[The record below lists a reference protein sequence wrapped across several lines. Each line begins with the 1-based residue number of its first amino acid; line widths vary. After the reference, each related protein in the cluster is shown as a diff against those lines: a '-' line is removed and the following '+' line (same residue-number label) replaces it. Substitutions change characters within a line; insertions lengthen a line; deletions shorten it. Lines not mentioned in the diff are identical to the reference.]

1 MQYGARTLVE
11 GGWQSLPFAGFGGG
25 ALVGCAAGTLNAA
38 RIKGVH
44 TAMKSGM
51 VAAEVAAAALAA
63 GGDGADPVDMSAFDA
78 ALRSSWVGEEL
89 YEARNFRPSFSRGLL
104 PGMAYAGLD
113 AFVLRGR

>member
-1 MQYGARTLVE
+1 ME

-51 VAAEVAAAALAA
+51 VAAEVAAAALAE
-63 GGDGADPVDMSAFDA
+63 GGDGADPVVCTMHSNERACDA
-78 ALRSSWVGEEL
+78 LITREWFRVAISLGVL
-89 YEARNFRPSFSRGLL
+89 FTNFRNCWL
-104 PGMAYAGLD
+104 
-113 AFVLRGR
+113 

>member
-51 VAAEVAAAALAA
+51 VAAEAVWDTIKS
-63 GGDGADPVDMSAFDA
+63 GESATEGVNPT
-78 ALRSSWVGEEL
+78 LYEERLKSSWVWDEMKSV
-89 YEARNFRPSFSRGLL
+89 R
-104 PGMAYAGLD
+104 
-113 AFVLRGR
+113 